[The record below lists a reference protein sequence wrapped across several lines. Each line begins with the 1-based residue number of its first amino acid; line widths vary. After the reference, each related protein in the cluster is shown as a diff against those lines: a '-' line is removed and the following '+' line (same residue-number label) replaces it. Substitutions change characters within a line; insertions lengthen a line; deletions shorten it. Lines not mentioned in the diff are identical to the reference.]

1 MESQAKEGGRCQRSL
16 SSVLEHSLMKTSHSA
31 SIAAIAAL
39 LALVACSSDKTGDCP
54 TITGVTDAS
63 AATIFRA
70 GATPDPANVVYTVEL
85 TNVKSVC
92 DMDKKERTSDAS
104 LDIGFR
110 ATRAPSGAE
119 AHYKVPY
126 FVAVTEGS
134 TRMLA
139 KRIYSVQIDFAP
151 GQTTAVVTDTVGST
165 HLDVA
170 KGKHPYDYQILV
182 GLQLTKAELD
192 YNRQGAH
199 YSP

>member
-1 MESQAKEGGRCQRSL
+1 
-16 SSVLEHSLMKTSHSA
+16 MKTAHPA

-39 LALVACSSDKTGDCP
+39 FALAACSSDKTGDCP

-63 AATIFRA
+63 AATVFRPGTTA
-70 GATPDPANVVYTVEL
+70 DPANVAYTIEL
-85 TNVKSVC
+85 TDVKSVC
-92 DMDKKERTSDAS
+92 NIDKKERTSDAS
-104 LDIGFR
+104 LNISFR
-110 ATRAPSGAE
+110 ATRPPSSVE

-126 FVAVTEGS
+126 FVAVTEAS
-134 TRMLA
+134 ARMLA

-151 GQTTAVVTDTVGST
+151 GQTMAVVNDTVGSA

-170 KGKHPYDYQILV
+170 KDKHPYDYQVLV

-192 YNRQGAH
+192 YNRQGGH